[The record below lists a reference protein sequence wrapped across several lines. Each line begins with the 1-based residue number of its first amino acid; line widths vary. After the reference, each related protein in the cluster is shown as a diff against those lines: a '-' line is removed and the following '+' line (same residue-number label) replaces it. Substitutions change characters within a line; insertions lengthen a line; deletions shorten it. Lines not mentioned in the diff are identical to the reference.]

1 MTDEQNAELVQQLR
15 AVAEHAGSAF
25 VPMEALDALRA
36 SCHAARVAFGAQ
48 ASSIALVDPSGMW
61 LDYMAADGPVDDA
74 VEGMLI
80 AVGRGVAGYVA
91 QTGETMVL
99 DDVERDPRFARDV
112 AEQLQYIPKRLLCA
126 PIAGPG
132 QQTIGVLSILDR
144 DDSVH
149 DPVGLAAVM
158 ADQAALTIRMIAA
171 ATGLGAAVSSGLAD
185 VVSGSAPDLVAAL
198 RAPST
203 GRASSMSRVAALLA
217 ELDALGPAEQ
227 DLAFEVVEEVLRY
240 ARAKRKR

>member
-1 MTDEQNAELVQQLR
+1 MTDEHNDELVRQLR
-15 AVAEHAGSAF
+15 AVADHAGSAF
-25 VPMEALDALRA
+25 VPLEALDALRA

-61 LDYMAADGPVDDA
+61 LDYMAADGPVDEA

-126 PIAGPG
+126 PIVGAD

-149 DPVGLAAVM
+149 DPVGLAGVM
-158 ADQAALTIRMIAA
+158 AEQAALTIRMIAA
-171 ATGLGAAVSSGLAD
+171 ATGLGTAVASGLAD
-185 VVSGSAPDLVAAL
+185 VVSGSAPDLVTAL

-203 GRASSMSRVAALLA
+203 GRATSMARVAALLA

-227 DLAFEVVEEVLRY
+227 DLAFDVVEQVLRY
-240 ARAKRKR
+240 ARAKRRR